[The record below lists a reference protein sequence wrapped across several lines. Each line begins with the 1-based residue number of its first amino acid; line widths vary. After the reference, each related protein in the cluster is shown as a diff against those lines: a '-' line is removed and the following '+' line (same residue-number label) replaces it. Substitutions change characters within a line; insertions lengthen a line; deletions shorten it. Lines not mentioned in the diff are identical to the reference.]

1 MIAKIKQYA
10 LAIGG
15 AIIGVLYLLL
25 RIVGMQRNK
34 ARREAEA
41 YKAQVKQREAEMKSD
56 NEVDQ
61 EFSHRAEEARKDLDE
76 GTVPRILRD
85 PNK

>member
-1 MIAKIKQYA
+1 MITKIKQYA

-25 RIVGMQRNK
+25 KISGLQRNK
-34 ARREAEA
+34 ARREAKA

-61 EFSHRAEEARKDLDE
+61 EFSHRAEEARRDLDE
-76 GTVPRILRD
+76 GRIPDIIRR

>member
-10 LAIGG
+10 IAIGG

-25 RIVGMQRNK
+25 KIVGMQRDK
-34 ARREAEA
+34 AKRNAEA

-56 NEVDQ
+56 DEVDQ
-61 EFSHRAEEARKDLDE
+61 EFSHRAQEARRDLDE
-76 GTVPRILRD
+76 GNVPDILRD

>member
-1 MIAKIKQYA
+1 MITAIRKYA
-10 LAIGG
+10 QLIGA

-25 RIVGMQRNK
+25 KIVSGQRDK
-34 ARREAEA
+34 AKRDAKA

-61 EFSHRAEEARKDLDE
+61 EFSHRAEEARRDLDE
-76 GTVPRILRD
+76 GRIPDILRD